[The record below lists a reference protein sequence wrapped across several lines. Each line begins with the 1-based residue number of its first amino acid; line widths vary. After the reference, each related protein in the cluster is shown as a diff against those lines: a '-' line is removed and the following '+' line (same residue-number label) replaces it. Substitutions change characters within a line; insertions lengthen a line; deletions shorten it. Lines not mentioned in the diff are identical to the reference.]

1 MPTTTAIALQFL
13 LVSDDHSTLK
23 IVQGALESLGS
34 NMTCSTSGQA
44 ALVYLSSH
52 RVDGIILDLPISS
65 ALDVIATLRRAG
77 ANRRAFVFVCSTPG
91 HEPAE
96 ALKGGANVV
105 LQKPLDPAAIAS
117 SVKTFRG
124 IMESERRRYFRHHVT
139 IPVSLVVD
147 AVNQRAMMENLSEGG
162 MAVTMRTPL
171 ERSSSVEFSFELPFG
186 PRVAGKAQVMWMN
199 DAGMMGLEF
208 RLFHGSSREHVVNWL
223 KNKALQR

>member
-1 MPTTTAIALQFL
+1 MPTTTAVALQFL

-23 IVQGALESLGS
+23 IVQSALESLGS
-34 NMTCSTSGQA
+34 NMTCSTSGGA

-52 RVDGIILDLPISS
+52 RVDGVILDLPLSP
-65 ALDVIATLRRAG
+65 ALDVIATIRRAG

-91 HEPAE
+91 HEPE

-105 LQKPLDPAAIAS
+105 WPKPLDSAAIAA
-117 SVKTFRG
+117 SVKTFHG

-139 IPVSLVVD
+139 IPVSFVVD
-147 AVNQRAMMENLSEGG
+147 AATQRAMMENLSEGG

-171 ERSSSVEFSFELPFG
+171 ARSSSVEFSFELPFG
-186 PRVAGKAQVMWMN
+186 PRVAGQAQVMWMN

-208 RLFHGSSREHVVNWL
+208 RLFHASSREHLVNWL

>member
-1 MPTTTAIALQFL
+1 MPTTTAVALQFL

-23 IVQGALESLGS
+23 IVQTAFDSLGS
-34 NMTCSTSGQA
+34 NMTCSTSGGA

-52 RVDGIILDLPISS
+52 RVDGIILDLALSP
-65 ALDVIATLRRAG
+65 ALDVIASIRRTA
-77 ANRRAFVFVCSTPG
+77 ANRRAFVFVCLPQG

-105 LQKPLDPAAIAS
+105 LRKPLDPVAIAS

-139 IPVSLVVD
+139 IPVSLVVN

-162 MAVTMRTPL
+162 MAVTMRNPL
-171 ERSSSVEFSFELPFG
+171 ARSSSVEFSFELPFG
-186 PRVAGKAQVMWMN
+186 PRVAGQTQVMWMN
-199 DAGMMGLEF
+199 EAGMLGMEF
-208 RLFHGSSREHVVNWL
+208 RLFHGSSREHLVNWL